1 MMLARLARTVALAIA
16 VAGIA
21 DPVITLER
29 RGKSPLTI
37 AVLEPPS
44 PGRTSVPI
52 GGDGGPSGGRRS
64 VERLRTA
71 LAPSFDVRVDVVAPT
86 ASPAACP
93 PSEACV
99 IVTSD
104 GSAARHLVGEDAM
117 LVGVVQTT
125 RTPAPDAAIAE
136 LRSAGHQHPLASGRL
151 NVVVEAR
158 GATGSSRIEVLDAGA
173 VVGTATVT
181 WLPSSDAGLASRQSA
196 DIDFWPIAEGLRRL
210 IVRISALEG
219 ERELANNTAEIAIDV
234 ARRAATVLV
243 YEGRPSWAT
252 TFVRRALEA
261 DPRFQVRTVS
271 RLGPDISVSAARG
284 LRLEAGV
291 VEAAQAVI
299 IGAPEELSAPEAALL
314 ERFVRVR
321 GGSLVLVPD
330 RALSG
335 AVARLVPA
343 GARERLER
351 ESVVVGPL
359 RASELLVFPSVPVAA
374 RVIAATSD
382 QAAVV
387 VAAPL
392 GAGRLVLSGALD
404 AWRHRDADE
413 GRFGAFWQALVADAV
428 LASGDTFD
436 LIVTP
441 RAARPGD
448 DIRIA
453 VVHRALSPGPEPL
466 AVGAEI
472 ACGGRAAQPVRLWP
486 AGERRLEGLFRAA
499 FEGPCRVLA
508 HMTAPEQRQVEAH
521 VLVSADVSP
530 APDQRRASAPARLA
544 GAFGVPT
551 VTAGDEEALVPY
563 ALAHAPARRESIP
576 VHPLRSPLW
585 IVPFAICLG
594 GEWWLRRR
602 RGLR

>member
-1 MMLARLARTVALAIA
+1 MMRTRLARAVALAIA

-29 RGKSPLTI
+29 RAKAPLTI
-37 AVLEPPS
+37 AVLRPPS
-44 PGRTSVPI
+44 PGQTSVPP
-52 GGDGGPSGGRRS
+52 GGVGGLSGGRRS
-64 VERLRTA
+64 ADRLSRA
-71 LAPSFDVRVDVVAPT
+71 LSHSFDVRVDLVSPT
-86 ASPAACP
+86 ASAAACP
-93 PSEACV
+93 PEEACI
-99 IVTSD
+99 IVASD
-104 GSAARHLVGEDAM
+104 GALARRLIGEGAT
-117 LVGVVQTT
+117 LVGVVQPPTA
-125 RTPAPDAAIAE
+125 PVPDAAIGE
-136 LRSAGHQHPLASGRL
+136 LRAAGHQHPLASGRL

-158 GATGSSRIEVLDAGA
+158 GASGSSRIEVLDAGA
-173 VVGTATVT
+173 VVGTATVS
-181 WLPSSDAGLASRQSA
+181 WLPPSEAGLTSRQSA

-210 IVRISALEG
+210 IVRISPLEG
-219 ERELANNTAEIAIDV
+219 ERELANNTAEVAVDV
-234 ARRAATVLV
+234 SRHAATVLV

-252 TFVRRALEA
+252 TFVRRALEG
-261 DPRFQVRTVS
+261 DPRFRLRTVS
-271 RLGPDISVSAARG
+271 RLGPDISVSASPG
-284 LRLEAGV
+284 LRLDAGV
-291 VEAAQAVI
+291 LEAARAVI
-299 IGAPEELSAPEAALL
+299 IGAPEELSASQVALL
-314 ERFVRVR
+314 ERFVRGR

-343 GARERLER
+343 RVRERLER

-413 GRFGAFWQALVADAV
+413 GRFDAFWQALVADAV
-428 LASGDTFD
+428 LAAGDTFD

-448 DIRIA
+448 DIQIA
-453 VVHRALSPGPEPL
+453 VVHRALSPEPGPL
-466 AVGAEI
+466 AVVAEI
-472 ACGGRAAQPVRLWP
+472 ACDGRAAQPLRLWP
-486 AGERRLEGLFRAA
+486 AGERRLEGVFRAA
-499 FEGPCRVLA
+499 FEGPCRVNA
-508 HMTAPEQRQVEAH
+508 RMTVPEQRQAEVP

-530 APDQRRASAPARLA
+530 APDRWRASAPVRLA
-544 GAFGVPT
+544 RAFGAPM
-551 VTAGDEEALVPY
+551 VTEGDEDVLVTY
-563 ALAHAPARRESIP
+563 ARAHAAARREAIP
-576 VHPLRSPLW
+576 VHPMRSPLW
-585 IVPFAICLG
+585 IVPFAVCLG